1 MNGEQ
6 NLKNQ
11 EAENS
16 VLPPSE
22 PEIEI
27 RTMASDMEKVKMS
40 GGDFSAVE
48 FYQATNQPLS
58 GQKSALRT
66 FFLIIGIFI
75 AAGTIGFLSYY
86 LMLRIL

>member
-16 VLPPSE
+16 VLPPPE

-48 FYQATNQPLS
+48 VYQATNQPLS